1 MTREPQDSNHYDEY
15 REETNRY
22 RRPIKRNYDRFYPD
36 HYFYQDMMP
45 ETEGGDEE

>member
-1 MTREPQDSNHYDEY
+1 MTREPQDDPHYDEY

-36 HYFYQDMMP
+36 AYFEADNTP
-45 ETEGGDEE
+45 DEEVEEE